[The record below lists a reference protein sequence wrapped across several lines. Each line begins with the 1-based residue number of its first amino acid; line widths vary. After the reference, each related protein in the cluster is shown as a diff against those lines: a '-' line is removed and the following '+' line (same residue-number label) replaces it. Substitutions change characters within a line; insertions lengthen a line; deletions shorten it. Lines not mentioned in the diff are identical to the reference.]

1 MEGGLYFSFFGKF
14 TFLPFNHFVF
24 LNIYKYPEGKDL
36 CFIIFVFARHNFSNL
51 NKQMFDIFN

>member
-24 LNIYKYPEGKDL
+24 LSIYKYPERKDL
-36 CFIIFVFARHNFSNL
+36 CFIIFVFARHYFSRV
-51 NKQMFDIFN
+51 FE